1 MLYAPLYLF
10 YSFSPLYNLILSF
23 INTEIRLDDVLASRM
38 LQQISQSAEDQI
50 ATLIAQWTADVAYL
64 HLWEGYLTA
73 MEVGKRSEE

>member
-10 YSFSPLYNLILSF
+10 YSFSPLYNLILSL